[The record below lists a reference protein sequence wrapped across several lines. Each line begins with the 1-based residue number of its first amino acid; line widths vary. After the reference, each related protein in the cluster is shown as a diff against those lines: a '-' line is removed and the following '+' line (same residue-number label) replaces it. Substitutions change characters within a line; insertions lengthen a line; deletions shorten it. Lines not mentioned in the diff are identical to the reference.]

1 MDLSIIIVNWKSV
14 AFLRDCLR
22 SVYYHANDMS
32 FEVIVVDNA
41 SGDGCPEFLA
51 DEFPTVHC
59 IASAENLGFAG
70 ANNLGVQHATGRNLL
85 FLNPDTVI
93 MANALQTM
101 MATLD
106 NMADAGVVGAM
117 LLNSDFT
124 VQTCCVQSFPT
135 ILNQV
140 FDAEVLRK
148 RFPRSRL
155 WGMQALFDGTSAP
168 ASVDSISG
176 ACLMMES
183 STFTEVGGFSTD
195 YFMYAEDV
203 DLCFRMKKAGYRN
216 YLASSARVVHH
227 GGRSS
232 ANEPQNNFAAVLMR
246 ESRLRWLRTWR
257 GALYAALY
265 RVSTA
270 VAAGCRLA
278 VLETGIAIVR
288 RGDRKSDLGFA
299 AEKWNKILRWS
310 LGLEPWAKKL
320 TVQAAKA

>member
-14 AFLRDCLR
+14 AYLRDCLR

-106 NMADAGVVGAM
+106 NTADAGVVGAM

-124 VQTCCVQSFPT
+124 V
-135 ILNQV
+135 
-140 FDAEVLRK
+140 
-148 RFPRSRL
+148 
-155 WGMQALFDGTSAP
+155 
-168 ASVDSISG
+168 
-176 ACLMMES
+176 
-183 STFTEVGGFSTD
+183 
-195 YFMYAEDV
+195 
-203 DLCFRMKKAGYRN
+203 
-216 YLASSARVVHH
+216 
-227 GGRSS
+227 
-232 ANEPQNNFAAVLMR
+232 
-246 ESRLRWLRTWR
+246 
-257 GALYAALY
+257 
-265 RVSTA
+265 
-270 VAAGCRLA
+270 
-278 VLETGIAIVR
+278 
-288 RGDRKSDLGFA
+288 
-299 AEKWNKILRWS
+299 
-310 LGLEPWAKKL
+310 
-320 TVQAAKA
+320 

>member
-1 MDLSIIIVNWKSV
+1 MDLSIIIVNWKSI
-14 AFLRDCLR
+14 AYLRDCLR
-22 SVYYHANDMS
+22 SIDYHANGIT
-32 FEVIVVDNA
+32 FEIIVVDNA
-41 SGDGCPEFLA
+41 SGDGCPEILA
-51 DEFPTVHC
+51 DEFPTVRC

-70 ANNLGVQHATGRNLL
+70 ANNLGVQHARGRNLL

-93 MANALQTM
+93 MANALQAM
-101 MATLD
+101 MSTLD
-106 NMADAGVVGAM
+106 SRADAGAVGVM
-117 LLNSDFT
+117 LLNSDFS

-140 FDAEVLRK
+140 LDAEALRK
-148 RFPRSRL
+148 CFPRSRL
-155 WGMQALFDGTSAP
+155 WGMQALFDGDAAT

-176 ACLMMES
+176 ACLMIKDG
-183 STFTEVGGFSTD
+183 TFAEVGGFSTD

-203 DLCFRMKKAGYRN
+203 DLCFRVKKAGHRN
-216 YLASSARVVHH
+216 YLVSSARVVHH

-232 ANEPQNNFAAVLMR
+232 AHEPQNNFAAVLMR

-257 GALYAALY
+257 GATYAALY
-265 RVSTA
+265 RASTA

-278 VLETGIAIVR
+278 VLETGIAVVR
-288 RGDRKSDLGFA
+288 RGDRKSALGYS